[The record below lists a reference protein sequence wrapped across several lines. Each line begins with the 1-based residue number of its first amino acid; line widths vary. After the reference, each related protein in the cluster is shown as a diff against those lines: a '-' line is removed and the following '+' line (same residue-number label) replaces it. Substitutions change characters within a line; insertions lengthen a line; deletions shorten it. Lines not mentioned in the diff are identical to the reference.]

1 MPDSKK
7 LFEALVQENAHSLAI
22 FLHSVVRDPGTVDDL
37 FQETLITAW
46 KILDR
51 FDQRRSFGRWLRGIA
66 RNLLLAHRRRMA
78 RQILVS
84 EAETL
89 DLIDAHCESVQEL
102 RNDLADERL
111 TNLRACIDAL
121 PDTYRQ
127 AVRLRYQDDVRGARL
142 AELLNTT
149 WDNTKKRLQRGR
161 KMLFDCMQQKWTTAS
176 TTP

>member
-1 MPDSKK
+1 MADSQK

-22 FLHSVVRDPGTVDDL
+22 FLHSVVQDPGTVDDL

-66 RNLLLAHRRRMA
+66 RKLILAHRRKSPH
-78 RQILVS
+78 QVLVS
-84 EAETL
+84 DAQAL

-102 RNDLADERL
+102 RNDLQDERL
-111 TNLRACIDAL
+111 THLRTCIDAL
-121 PDTYRQ
+121 PNTYRR
-127 AVRLRYQDDVRGARL
+127 AVQLRYQDDVRGTKL
-142 AELLNTT
+142 AEMLETT

-161 KMLFDCMQQKWTTAS
+161 KMLFECMQQKWATATT
-176 TTP
+176 